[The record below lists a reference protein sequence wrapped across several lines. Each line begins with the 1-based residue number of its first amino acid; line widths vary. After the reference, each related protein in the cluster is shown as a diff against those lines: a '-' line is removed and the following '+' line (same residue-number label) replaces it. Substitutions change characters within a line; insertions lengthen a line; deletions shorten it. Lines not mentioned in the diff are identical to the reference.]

1 MFIWPI
7 LIIVIVYYFASHGKG
22 KSCNFSNDNAL
33 EQLKL
38 RYVNNEIDDETYI
51 KMKSMLKK

>member
-7 LIIVIVYYFASHGKG
+7 LIIVIVYYFASNGKNG
-22 KSCNFSNDNAL
+22 RIDFSNDNAL
-33 EQLKL
+33 EKLKL